1 MNKTIVI
8 ALLALVDLW
17 LISVGYRNGADNLTV
32 LLTIGG
38 GFCLP
43 LFGESNNEQAMLISF
58 VAVVVGLIF
67 ALTSA
72 SFIAAVAL
80 FFGALAT
87 LIAMG
92 ILIND

>member
-1 MNKTIVI
+1 MKKLIVI
-8 ALLALVDLW
+8 ALLAVADLW
-17 LISVGYRNGADNLTV
+17 LISVGYRYGADNLTV

-43 LFGESNNEQAMLISF
+43 IFGESRNEQAMFISF
-58 VAVVVGLIF
+58 VAIVVGLIF

-72 SFIAAVAL
+72 GIIAAVAL
-80 FFGALAT
+80 FFSALAT
-87 LIAMG
+87 FIAMG